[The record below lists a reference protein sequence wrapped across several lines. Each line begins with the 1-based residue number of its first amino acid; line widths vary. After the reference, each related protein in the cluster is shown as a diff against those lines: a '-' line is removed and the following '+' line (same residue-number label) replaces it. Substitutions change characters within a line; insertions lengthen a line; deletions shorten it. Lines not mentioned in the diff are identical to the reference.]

1 MSSPLG
7 DFLRARRE
15 LITPPEVG
23 LPPGTGMRRVPGLR
37 REEVALLAGI
47 SAEYYL
53 RLEQGRVDNPSVQV
67 LDALA
72 GALQLDPE
80 GSAYLMALAAPR
92 SRRRPPN
99 RDQKVP
105 PDLELLVQTVNVP
118 TLVFNK
124 YSEVVTAN
132 ALARNLSPDLVPGVN
147 RLLWLFTDRL
157 ATAYH
162 PEWPSYTAAAVAHL
176 RAQIGTDTED
186 ERLHALVGELSLKS
200 DRFRQLWARHDVKAF
215 SRGSVLIR
223 HPQAG
228 DLELLVQKFA
238 VVGSDRLE
246 ALMLHPKPGSRSAEG
261 LALLASLVA
270 EQHQ

>member
-1 MSSPLG
+1 MFLVLGGTGTSPSKRLPWMDEQPLG

-162 PEWPSYTAAAVAHL
+162 RMAQLHRRGGGPSP
-176 RAQIGTDTED
+176 RQIGTDTED

-200 DRFRQLWARHDVKAF
+200 DRFRQLWA
-215 SRGSVLIR
+215 GT
-223 HPQAG
+223 
-228 DLELLVQKFA
+228 
-238 VVGSDRLE
+238 
-246 ALMLHPKPGSRSAEG
+246 M
-261 LALLASLVA
+261 
-270 EQHQ
+270 

>member
-80 GSAYLMALAAPR
+80 GSAYLMALLLLGHAAAR
-92 SRRRPPN
+92 RTVTRRFRRIWSCSSRR
-99 RDQKVP
+99 
-105 PDLELLVQTVNVP
+105 
-118 TLVFNK
+118 
-124 YSEVVTAN
+124 
-132 ALARNLSPDLVPGVN
+132 
-147 RLLWLFTDRL
+147 
-157 ATAYH
+157 
-162 PEWPSYTAAAVAHL
+162 
-176 RAQIGTDTED
+176 
-186 ERLHALVGELSLKS
+186 
-200 DRFRQLWARHDVKAF
+200 
-215 SRGSVLIR
+215 
-223 HPQAG
+223 
-228 DLELLVQKFA
+228 
-238 VVGSDRLE
+238 
-246 ALMLHPKPGSRSAEG
+246 
-261 LALLASLVA
+261 
-270 EQHQ
+270 